1 MYGRFNWLVRAVC
14 IVWFCLFA
22 VQVNAGLPSAY
33 IKTKYGY
40 SKKING
46 GGTWKAVRTDYI
58 IETGNIPEGATIP
71 RNKQISVVY
80 PKGDVIA
87 KGKQFKKAS
96 PFNLAVIAAVEAAG
110 WAIDEL
116 SGQITKP
123 TKVYEDG
130 YIPGKSWGSCS
141 SSTIYAST
149 LNEACKINWHN
160 HTGGTDPDRP
170 VRGVMTSETGA
181 SCQRQSTF
189 GSSWAGFSN
198 ICLKD
203 DPNSVI
209 PDPTIEWLPISD
221 ADETDIIDK
230 ALGRASERQLKPLFA
245 DPYSNPYNW
254 EPFWDAVRDWMR
266 DVADR
271 DPNDNVT
278 YDPVNNRWVIGSPAG
293 GPDVNIEVKPVPD
306 PTAPD
311 FDPTENP
318 GSSTSEDGQFELP
331 AFCDWATV
339 VCEWLEWTKEEP
351 EEMEPDEL
359 PVDELTVDD
368 FRRDYSSGLGSGSCP
383 APVSFTLQGQTAQF
397 SYEDACWAAESLFK
411 PVLLTIAG
419 IMAAFII
426 VGASRRAV

>member
-1 MYGRFNWLVRAVC
+1 MYGRFNWLVRVVCAVWC
-14 IVWFCLFA
+14 CLFA
-22 VQVNAGLPSAY
+22 FQVNAGLPSAY

-40 SKKING
+40 AKKING
-46 GGTWKAVRTDYI
+46 GGTWKAVRTDYL
-58 IETGNIPEGATIP
+58 IETGNIPPGSTIP
-71 RNKQISVVY
+71 ANKQLSVVY
-80 PKGDVIA
+80 GKADVIA

-116 SGQITKP
+116 SGQITRP
-123 TKVYEDG
+123 TEVYDEG
-130 YIPGKSWGSCS
+130 YEPGYGWCYRGQCFSTPNEACDYQETLASWPECKQTTANNYS
-141 SSTIYAST
+141 SSTKQCIADSKENYSCGNVT
-149 LNEACKINWHN
+149 
-160 HTGGTDPDRP
+160 R
-170 VRGVMTSETGA
+170 ETGN
-181 SCQRQSTF
+181 F
-189 GSSWAGFSN
+189 
-198 ICLKD
+198 
-203 DPNSVI
+203 PV
-209 PDPTIEWLPISD
+209 PDPIIEMLPISSS
-221 ADETDIIDK
+221 DEDDIIDE
-230 ALGRASERQLKPLFA
+230 AVRRASERQLKPLFA

-254 EPFWDAVRDWMR
+254 DPFWGAVRDWMR

-278 YDPVNNRWVIGSPAG
+278 YDPVNNRWVIGSPDGA
-293 GPDVNIEVKPVPD
+293 PDVNIDIKPVPD
-306 PTAPD
+306 PTVPD

-318 GSSTSEDGQFELP
+318 GSSTPEDGQFELP

-359 PVDELTVDD
+359 PVDELTADD
-368 FRRDYSSGLGSGSCP
+368 FKRDYSSGLGSGSCP

-397 SYEDACWAAESLFK
+397 SYENACWAATNLFK